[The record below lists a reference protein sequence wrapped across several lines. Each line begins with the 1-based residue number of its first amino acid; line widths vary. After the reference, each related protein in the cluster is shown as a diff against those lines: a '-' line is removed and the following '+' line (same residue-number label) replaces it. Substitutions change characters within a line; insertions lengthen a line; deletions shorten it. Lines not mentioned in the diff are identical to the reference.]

1 MNSQVASRDSTSH
14 YQPRS
19 MDGYELP
26 IYPFRTP
33 PELKSGK
40 QPRYPVVI
48 AGGGLTGLTLGL
60 DLGLRGIPVVIVD
73 EDDNVG
79 AFGLSSRGVVY
90 VERTLEIFERLGV
103 ARRVVEKGVG
113 WSSGRVFKGD
123 DEVYSFLSKGA
134 DDTFIPP
141 YTNLQQF
148 FVEQYLVDRISEVDN
163 IDLRWK
169 SRVVA
174 VSSHDDHATLKIDT
188 PEGAYELETD
198 WLAACDGGNSF
209 IRNSLNVPSQI
220 HLFEDVWCIA
230 DIRANTN
237 SASERRMW
245 LDADFNDG
253 GVVLNHQL
261 ADGVCRFN
269 CQISH
274 YPDIERAGGMD
285 EIHRRLRRALGEDAA
300 YEMVWAGVWRY
311 KRRLTDRFVDGRVVY
326 LGDAAHQVPPFGAR
340 GGNTGIADADNLGWK
355 LALVLG
361 GHADR
366 SLIESYHSERY
377 VAAVENIEVTNRS
390 ALFLTPDTPARR
402 LFRDAVLDLARRFP
416 EVRPMVNTGR
426 LAVAQSY
433 PASPLNIGGDWSG
446 SDGLPPG
453 SPFVNGRIVR
463 PDGTTGRLLELVDG
477 AFVALHFLPDRA
489 ELPRE
494 VESASLAA
502 SVELRSYV
510 IARSEQNLPLP
521 AFVDPDGA
529 LFKAYGADGG
539 ATYLLRPDGHV
550 IARSRQLQVPP
561 TPDFLRAS
569 GSLECA
575 A

>member
-1 MNSQVASRDSTSH
+1 VTSGDRTSH

-33 PELKSGK
+33 PELISGK

-73 EDDNVG
+73 EDDSVG
-79 AFGLSSRGVVY
+79 ALGLSSRGVTY

-103 ARRVVEKGVG
+103 ARRVIRRGVG

-123 DEVYSFLSKGA
+123 EEVYAFTSKTVE
-134 DDTFIPP
+134 DSHIPP
-141 YTNLQQF
+141 YVNLQQF
-148 FVEQYLVDRISEVDN
+148 FVEQYLVERIAEVGV

-169 SRVVA
+169 SRVTG
-174 VSSHDDHATLKIDT
+174 VSSQGDHVTLKIDT
-188 PEGAYELETD
+188 PEGPYELETE

-209 IRNSLNVPSQI
+209 IRNSLNVPSHI
-220 HLFEDVWCIA
+220 HLFEDAWCIA
-230 DIRANTN
+230 DIRTNT
-237 SASERRMW
+237 ATACERLLW

-253 GVVLNHQL
+253 GVVLNHQM

-274 YPDIERAGGMD
+274 YPDIERAGTMR
-285 EIHRRLRRALGEDAA
+285 EIHRRLRRALGENTSYDI
-300 YEMVWAGVWRY
+300 VWTGVWRY
-311 KRRLTDRFVDGRVVY
+311 KRRLTDRFVDGRVIY

-340 GGNTGIADADNLGWK
+340 GGNSGVADADNLGWK
-355 LALVLG
+355 LALVVN
-361 GHADR
+361 GHAGPG
-366 SLIESYHSERY
+366 LVESYHSERY
-377 VAAVENIEVTNRS
+377 AAAIENIEVTNRS
-390 ALFLTPDTPARR
+390 ALFLAPDTFARR

-433 PASPLNIGGDWSG
+433 PASPLNVGGSWSG
-446 SDGLPPG
+446 SGGVPPG
-453 SPFVNGRIVR
+453 SPFVNGRVR
-463 PDGTTGRLLELVDG
+463 QGDGTTRHLLELLDG
-477 AFVALHFLPDRA
+477 SFVALHFLADDAQPPLEA
-489 ELPRE
+489 A
-494 VESASLAA
+494 SASFAPGA
-502 SVELRSYV
+502 ELRSYV
-510 IARSEQNLPLP
+510 ISRSRRDLPLP
-521 AFVDPDGA
+521 VLIDPDGS
-529 LFKAYGADGG
+529 LFKAYGADSS

-550 IARSRQLQVPP
+550 LARTQQLQAPP
-561 TPDFLRAS
+561 TPDFLRDKA
-569 GSLECA
+569 SLERA